1 MSSTAFSE
9 YTNRN
14 EVTTVPSVLDHSK
27 FKKNLWALLQGRQPK
42 WFFLILAIFH
52 NHFEFVPISRE
63 RVVPT
68 ERQVRT
74 VLVDC
79 MSKAKVISIQTPRYR
94 QFALISDF
102 LDLAHLSTREEQN
115 HPRIGSKTDP
125 KGWNF
130 RILCCPL
137 LQAQQYAVIRRMW
150 RQMFGTLLNNASHRA
165 QGNNGSFT
173 GIHQQLQG
181 IFSPNMSVLRRHFP
195 NLQFECCMILQGTL
209 GGNFDIFAASGES
222 TAWVLFWKIC
232 LRPIGVCPVAQFIFF
247 STAFDPRV
255 WTTDCFLERKLGMS
269 APADYTRERRR
280 K

>member
-1 MSSTAFSE
+1 MNTLTETRLQQCRLCLTIANS
-9 YTNRN
+9 
-14 EVTTVPSVLDHSK
+14 
-27 FKKNLWALLQGRQPK
+27 KKNLWALLQGRQPK

-165 QGNNGSFT
+165 QGNNCSFT
-173 GIHQQLQG
+173 GIHLQLQG
-181 IFSPNMSVLRRHFP
+181 LFFTEYVSSSTSF
-195 NLQFECCMILQGTL
+195 
-209 GGNFDIFAASGES
+209 FAEYAV
-222 TAWVLFWKIC
+222 WVLYDTTRHSRRQLWHLCCQRWIHRLGTILEKSVQDQ
-232 LRPIGVCPVAQFIFF
+232 L
-247 STAFDPRV
+247 AFV
-255 WTTDCFLERKLGMS
+255 L
-269 APADYTRERRR
+269 
-280 K
+280 